1 MSAYMKKL
9 TGRLGEGMRQQIET
23 SVRSSYTEAELMRI
37 AGEAQLP
44 GLQRIKADP
53 DYITI
58 ERRGAT
64 DPGSWIIAR
73 EQYR

>member
-1 MSAYMKKL
+1 
-9 TGRLGEGMRQQIET
+9 
-23 SVRSSYTEAELMRI
+23 MRI
-37 AGEAQLP
+37 AGEGQFP

-58 ERRGAT
+58 ERRGET
-64 DPGSWIIAR
+64 DPNSWIIAR